1 MEYNTTKEKIAVKE
15 YGRHVQAMV
24 DYLLTIEDREV
35 RNLQAKATVRA
46 MSCFSPGS
54 KDTADY
60 WQKLWDHLFLISDFK
75 LDVDS
80 PFPKPEPQEI
90 GGKPQRIPYKKNGIL
105 FPHYGKFIENII
117 TALVEEPDSEAKTLC
132 VENIA
137 VLLKKQYLQWN
148 RDSVND
154 DLIKEHL
161 AVLSGGKL
169 KLREDFVFP
178 LTKEL
183 LEQLPNAQV
192 ATPKNNNKKPVPQ
205 PTAATRKKRK
215 NRKKKSNNNNHTI
228 SNK

>member
-1 MEYNTTKEKIAVKE
+1 MCRKYC
-15 YGRHVQAMV
+15 R
-24 DYLLTIEDREV
+24 
-35 RNLQAKATVRA
+35 
-46 MSCFSPGS
+46 
-54 KDTADY
+54 
-60 WQKLWDHLFLISDFK
+60 
-75 LDVDS
+75 
-80 PFPKPEPQEI
+80 PF
-90 GGKPQRIPYKKNGIL
+90 
-105 FPHYGKFIENII
+105 
-117 TALVEEPDSEAKTLC
+117 
-132 VENIA
+132 
-137 VLLKKQYLQWN
+137 KKQYLQWN

-192 ATPKNNNKKPVPQ
+192 ATPKNNNKKPAPQ